1 MFCGVQSHLNLGL
14 CGSLLCEPGH
24 MVDNG
29 CKVCGSPELDRAESS
44 VVRLHHARDAHAVRV
59 LGVAVESKLMG
70 HLGTNLATKAE
81 SWKEF
86 VSEGGRVAPIK
97 EVKNWERW

>member
-1 MFCGVQSHLNLGL
+1 MSCGVQSHLNMGL
-14 CGSLLCEPGH
+14 CGRLLCKPGH

-29 CKVCGSPELDRAESS
+29 CKVCGSPELDRAYGS
-44 VVRLHHARDAHAVRV
+44 VVRLHYARDAHAVRV
-59 LGVAVESKLMG
+59 LGVAIEGKLMG

-86 VSEGGRVAPIK
+86 VSEGGRVAPIT